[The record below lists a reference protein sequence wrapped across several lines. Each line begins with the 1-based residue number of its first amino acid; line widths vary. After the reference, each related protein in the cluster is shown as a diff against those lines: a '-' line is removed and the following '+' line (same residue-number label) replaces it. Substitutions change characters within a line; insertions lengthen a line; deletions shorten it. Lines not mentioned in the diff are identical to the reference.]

1 MVDDIEVIFQ
11 DDLYDVTNVHHGV
24 KGEFLAGV
32 VDLNP
37 ASKVLPV
44 DHSYSYIG
52 ALQSGVAN
60 EGAQSSR
67 SLKPIA
73 LDGPRPE
80 PLDVVPST
88 TDQAQ
93 SLPDQVP
100 SLTVEVPSPKDLEV
114 SASDPKSSDFI
125 SEEITE
131 VIKMEKVEEDST
143 EKSHQVRIH
152 LFKDVNIF
160 LNAETP
166 SATKLKLKLRLTLKL
181 LHEFLM
187 NSSFVMTNSH
197 LLVSLTLQAR
207 IGE

>member
-44 DHSYSYIG
+44 DYSYI
-52 ALQSGVAN
+52 ATVQSGGASD
-60 EGAQSSR
+60 GAQSCR

-88 TDQAQ
+88 KDKAQ
-93 SLPDQVP
+93 SLTDQVP

-131 VIKMEKVEEDST
+131 VIKMEKVEDDST

-197 LLVSLTLQAR
+197 LLVSLTMQAR